1 MTVQRRST
9 ERKTKDGL
17 GRARADRGGAPTP
30 LNPIEAPTSHLRA
43 IAPYLLVFVLALAIR
58 LLYLL
63 EMRDTLLFEVILGDG
78 RSYDQWARR
87 IAGGEWFGDRVF
99 FQAPFYPYF
108 LAVLYRLFG
117 DDLTVVRVAQCVLGS
132 FSCVFIALAGRSFFS
147 KPVGLAAGVL
157 LALYSP
163 AIFFD
168 GLMQKASLSL
178 FFTSMVIF
186 LLAQLMHRMRW
197 SVLLFIGMVLGC
209 YALTRENALIL
220 IPLIVGWLLV
230 HQPSESW
237 ARRGAYA
244 AVFASGVAIVLLPVG
259 FRNEH
264 VGGKFLLTTSQL
276 GINLY
281 LGNNINADGR
291 YHPLRARQGSYEY
304 EQTDTIEIAESALGR
319 SLTPSEVSGYW
330 VKRTT
335 TYIGENPGHWLRL
348 MARKWFMVWNAR
360 EEVDTDSIEAN
371 ADQSVLLRALYA
383 MLHFG
388 VLCPLA
394 AVGVWATRSHWRR
407 LWILYAT
414 AFLMAAGMAVFLI
427 YARYRFPL
435 VAVVVLFAS
444 AGLHELLRSLRMR
457 QVNALSMAVAIAA
470 VTVVAVHPSHF
481 AVATPH
487 AITYLN
493 LGFELLRMEK
503 YDDALSSYALAEA
516 LQGESFNAQ
525 SHFYYA
531 TALEKTEKPDKA
543 RQHYERALR
552 IDPTMTLAHV
562 QLASLDL
569 RDNRFD
575 DATAHYQAA
584 AAVDPAN
591 AKVKYLLGQALDAAG
606 KHDEALDQYR
616 LAENMAPDE
625 PLIILAAARS
635 LDRLKNTEDAV
646 VYYRRLVQL
655 APDHF
660 TGHTNLGIG
669 LRNLGRPEEARRH
682 LAAAVDLNPESA
694 DAHHRLS
701 LILRELGETDKAD
714 HHLERAQA
722 LRNTTNGRH

>member
-1 MTVQRRST
+1 M
-9 ERKTKDGL
+9 
-17 GRARADRGGAPTP
+17 GRATPDRDASTIAGQPVEVA
-30 LNPIEAPTSHLRA
+30 SSRLRA
-43 IAPYLLVFVLALAIR
+43 IVPYLFVFVLALSIR

-87 IAGGEWFGDRVF
+87 IAGGEWLGDKVF

-132 FSCVFIALAGRSFFS
+132 LSGVFIALAGRRFFS
-147 KPVGLAAGVL
+147 QAVGLAAGVL
-157 LALYSP
+157 LAFYPP

-186 LLAQLMHRMRW
+186 LLAQLTHCVRW
-197 SVLLFIGMVLGC
+197 RVLLLIGAVLGC

-220 IPLIVGWLLV
+220 IPLVVGWLFV
-230 HQPSESW
+230 QQRKEPWS
-237 ARRGAYA
+237 RRGAYA
-244 AVFASGVAIVLLPVG
+244 AVFASGVALVLLPVG
-259 FRNEH
+259 FRNQH
-264 VGGKFLLTTSQL
+264 VGGEFLLTTSQF

-291 YHPLRARQGSYEY
+291 YHPIRERQGSYEY

-319 SLTPSEVSGYW
+319 SLTSAEVSDYW

-335 TYIGENPGHWLRL
+335 AYIGENPGHWVRL
-348 MARKWFMVWNAR
+348 MARKWLMVWNAR

-371 ADQSVLLRALYA
+371 ADHSILLRTLYSV
-383 MLHFG
+383 LHFG
-388 VLCPLA
+388 IVFPLA
-394 AVGVWATRSHWRR
+394 VVGVWATRSHWRR
-407 LWILYAT
+407 LWILYA
-414 AFLMAAGMAVFLI
+414 AAILMAAGMSIFLI

-444 AGLHELLRSLRMR
+444 AGLFELFQSLRLR
-457 QVNALSMAVAIAA
+457 RVKSLLVAVALAGATTI
-470 VTVVAVHPSHF
+470 AVHPSHF
-481 AVATPH
+481 AVAAPQ

-493 LGFELLRMEK
+493 LGFELLRTAD
-503 YDDALSSYALAEA
+503 YDDAVSCYVVAED

-531 TALEKTEKPDKA
+531 TALEKTGQPDKA
-543 RQHYERALR
+543 RQHYEQALR
-552 IDPTMTLAHV
+552 IDPTIALAHV
-562 QLASLDL
+562 GLASLDL
-569 RDNRFD
+569 RVSRFE
-575 DATAHYQAA
+575 DATAHYRLAA
-584 AAVDPAN
+584 AIDPTS
-591 AKVKYLLGQALDAAG
+591 AKVKYMLGQALDASG

-616 LAENMAPDE
+616 LAEGISPNE
-625 PLIILAAARS
+625 PLILFAAAHS
-635 LDRLKNTEDAV
+635 LDRLKRTGEAV
-646 VYYRRLVQL
+646 VYYRRLLQL
-655 APDHF
+655 APDHI

-669 LRNLGRPEEARRH
+669 LRNLGRPAEARKH

-701 LILRELGETDKAD
+701 LLLRELGETDKAD

-722 LRNTTNGRH
+722 LRSATPDSP